1 MAALHH
7 ARFPRTI
14 FHVDMDAFFVSVEE
28 LYDPSLKGKAVVV
41 GGQRDERGVV
51 SAASYE
57 ARKFGVHSA
66 MPLRTAAKMCPHAI
80 FVNGHPER
88 YRECSEKVY
97 KVLGTFSPQVEMAS
111 IDEAYLDMTG
121 TERLHG
127 PPLKAAH
134 TLHQRMKA
142 ETGLNCSVGIGTS
155 RLIAKVSS
163 AQAKPNGVLW
173 IVPGEEAK
181 FLAPL
186 DVREIPGVGK
196 VMERHLHAL
205 GIKKVGDLAKLEED
219 ELEDRFG
226 KWGLALAGKARGEDA
241 GGWFDTE
248 VGEDLDAKSISH
260 EHTYNEDTADAG
272 QLEAT
277 LMRLSEMVGRRLRES
292 NFHAR
297 TVQLKLRYKDF
308 TTITRAHTLAAPTQL
323 DTEIFEQIRALF
335 RKNWKKGMQVR
346 LLGVHASSFTTQA
359 GPDRSAR
366 RQPPAALERCAGRR
380 RSPARQVRRV
390 QRRTRRRHARKL
402 PRAHSRESG
411 RPSRQRQAPQFLSA
425 GAPRLQNSSH
435 AKSFILTALPDGGN
449 IQTPIVFVVCPT
461 SRGLLGV
468 QASGLQQAL
477 GLCLSP
483 TESQR
488 EEVQC

>member
-1 MAALHH
+1 MSTAPNPTFL
-7 ARFPRTI
+7 RTI

-28 LYDPSLKGKAVVV
+28 LFDPSLKGKAVVV

-66 MPLRTAAKMCPHAI
+66 MPLRTAAKHCPHAI

-97 KVLGTFSPQVEMAS
+97 KVLGTFSPQIEMAS

-127 PPLKAAH
+127 PALKAAH
-134 TLHQRMKA
+134 ALHQRMKA

-155 RLIAKVSS
+155 RLIAKVCSG
-163 AQAKPNGVLW
+163 QAKPNGVLW
-173 IVPGEEAK
+173 IVPGQEAK

-196 VMERHLHAL
+196 VMEAHLHTL
-205 GIKKVGDLAKLEED
+205 GIKKVGDLAKLEEG
-219 ELEDRFG
+219 ELEQRFG

-241 GGWFDTE
+241 GGWFDAE
-248 VGEDLDAKSISH
+248 VGADLDAKSISH
-260 EHTYNEDTADAG
+260 EHTYNEDTADQA
-272 QLEAT
+272 QLEST

-308 TTITRAHTLAAPTQL
+308 TTITRAHTLPSPTQL
-323 DTEIFEQIRALF
+323 DTEIFQQIRALF
-335 RKNWKKGMQVR
+335 RKNWKKGMQIR
-346 LLGVHASSFTTQA
+346 
-359 GPDRSAR
+359 
-366 RQPPAALERCAGRR
+366 
-380 RSPARQVRRV
+380 
-390 QRRTRRRHARKL
+390 
-402 PRAHSRESG
+402 
-411 RPSRQRQAPQFLSA
+411 
-425 GAPRLQNSSH
+425 
-435 AKSFILTALPDGGN
+435 
-449 IQTPIVFVVCPT
+449 
-461 SRGLLGV
+461 LLGV
-468 QASGLQQAL
+468 QASSFGSQTAQIDLLEANNQERWKNALAAADKLRDRFGESTVGLAS
-477 GLCLSP
+477 GLKGGFRERIHENPASLPGKDKPRP
-483 TESQR
+483 TE
-488 EEVQC
+488 